1 MSGTAKNTALGR
13 RGEWFAARYL
23 EQNGYRILE
32 CNYRSS
38 HQEID
43 LICTDGEVLVF
54 CEVKTRS
61 CSAFDVNQ
69 PYYGRPSRAVNTQK
83 QKNLILAARAYLREH
98 AQLALRPRLDVIE
111 VYVRRG
117 TTGTEPSDILKIH
130 HIRNAFSAS
139 SS

>member
-43 LICTDGEVLVF
+43 L
-54 CEVKTRS
+54 
-61 CSAFDVNQ
+61 
-69 PYYGRPSRAVNTQK
+69 
-83 QKNLILAARAYLREH
+83 NLYR
-98 AQLALRPRLDVIE
+98 
-111 VYVRRG
+111 RRG
-117 TTGTEPSDILKIH
+117 VGLL
-130 HIRNAFSAS
+130 RGQNALLQRI
-139 SS
+139 